1 MFQPDDGAVEDG
13 GASIPAVSG
22 DVSAIQHGE
31 PSPAHP
37 GAAAGRAQHLAISG
51 TACTGECVVCEV
63 HCIGGGGGGGGDGE
77 TLPKYPS
84 TVVGGKKKTP
94 DQWYS
99 FYRYVLG
106 GQKYRRVCGG
116 GMVGFGWGVERGLWW
131 VWVVVCFEQ

>member
-13 GASIPAVSG
+13 GASVPAVGG
-22 DVSAIQHGE
+22 DVSAVQHGE
-31 PSPAHP
+31 PSPARP

-51 TACTGECVVCEV
+51 TACTGVCVWYSVW
-63 HCIGGGGGGGGDGE
+63 GGGGGGGDGE

-106 GQKYRRVCGG
+106 GQRYGRVCGG
-116 GMVGFGWGVERGLWW
+116 GGEG
-131 VWVVVCFEQ
+131 VVVGSGCGWLCVLRG